1 MKTDEYIKIHIDEN
15 CIVGW
20 ATRYYRENPEV
31 TKSGFLGD
39 ETGKTQIVGEIRKPI
54 KFTKYIY
61 PYTKKSNK
69 KFQYLMDKLND
80 DIQKKNLGAFY
91 TPALY
96 AKKSI
101 ELVRRAI
108 SNVPDGNDYIIIDRC
123 AGTGNLELLLSDEEL
138 SHCIVST
145 YEYYEYKVL
154 QELLGDKVRH
164 IIPPTEEKE
173 TFNNGIVRGAD
184 ALSEEFVKI
193 DIVQKYLT
201 DENCTIILFEN
212 PPYAETTS
220 IEHQKKGVGKESS
233 SWKNS
238 FVVTEMKKDLKG
250 KVKGAV
256 SNDLAN
262 AFIWS
267 AFKYYLRQDTDSYIV
282 FSPVKYWKA
291 QHLIDKEFLDGF
303 AFNRKHF
310 HTNIQACIMCALWSN
325 RDAMLNSFSL
335 KAIDIVNDETVQ
347 YKKKLKI
354 KRINSKFSEKYF
366 DKRAF
371 TDDEIGIVVGLNGVE
386 RETTKRLK
394 PIYNENILGYMAV
407 YSSGFDNPDL
417 HASLLSAGRYDGN
430 GFYLQRDNFLEK
442 LPMFASSRYITYNR
456 EWTERA
462 RIMKSGDGSSK
473 FNKDVKNGKLEQF
486 LLKCL
491 LFTTLETQNHMRTF
505 TGSDG
510 RNYVNQL
517 CLDDTHGGT
526 LAIDTLIGLQLNSH
540 EERLITQW
548 KSILANARKTELYNK
563 DLTYGV
569 YQIAYELNTK
579 EKDERGNTIYH
590 YPNLNG
596 QLKALKVMISEYYNT
611 ELVDT
616 LFKYEFLK

>member
-1 MKTDEYIKIHIDEN
+1 MEKFTTEREGQEDFYISFLKRINKNLSMEDVISDNTDGVLNGNLIEFKLNINDLNSVLFQAVKYLSAMRVKGKSIPKNIVLISLNDKKVYIYSANDYLQFIEKIYIGSASKNNAGFQAFSPLIELNYNNSLDLEELISILKTDEYIKINIDEN

-20 ATRYYRENPEV
+20 ASRYYRENPEV

-54 KFTKYIY
+54 KFIKYIY

-101 ELVRRAI
+101 ELVRDAI
-108 SNVPDGNDYIIIDRC
+108 NRVPVGNDYIILDRC
-123 AGTGNLELLLSDEEL
+123 AGTGNLELQLTDDEL

-154 QELLGDKVRH
+154 MELLGDKVRH
-164 IIPPTEEKE
+164 IIPPVEVKE
-173 TFNNGIVRGAD
+173 TFNNGMVRGAD
-184 ALSEEFVKI
+184 ALSEEFVGA
-193 DIVQKYLT
+193 DIIQQYLVE
-201 DENCTIILFEN
+201 ENCTIILFEN

-250 KVKGAV
+250 QGKGAV

-291 QHLIDKEFLDGF
+291 QHLVDKEFLDGF

-325 RDAMLNSFSL
+325 RDATLNSFSL
-335 KAIDIVNDETVQ
+335 KAIDIVDDVTVQ
-347 YKKKLKI
+347 YKKKLEIRKI
-354 KRINSKFSEKYF
+354 MTSFSQIYY
-366 DKRAF
+366 DKRGF
-371 TDDEIGIVVGLNGVE
+371 NYKEEGILVGLNGQE
-386 RETTKRLK
+386 REHPAKKRVTL
-394 PIYNENILGYMAV
+394 
-407 YSSGFDNPDL
+407 
-417 HASLLSAGRYDGN
+417 
-430 GFYLQRDNFLEK
+430 
-442 LPMFASSRYITYNR
+442 YIT
-456 EWTERA
+456 
-462 RIMKSGDGSSK
+462 
-473 FNKDVKNGKLEQF
+473 
-486 LLKCL
+486 
-491 LFTTLETQNHMRTF
+491 MR
-505 TGSDG
+505 
-510 RNYVNQL
+510 Y
-517 CLDDTHGGT
+517 
-526 LAIDTLIGLQLNSH
+526 
-540 EERLITQW
+540 
-548 KSILANARKTELYNK
+548 
-563 DLTYGV
+563 
-569 YQIAYELNTK
+569 
-579 EKDERGNTIYH
+579 
-590 YPNLNG
+590 
-596 QLKALKVMISEYYNT
+596 
-611 ELVDT
+611 
-616 LFKYEFLK
+616 